1 MGKQSFQ
8 VLRHVTLQ
16 VQVDLDPANALPVVY
31 RRPMQFGHI
40 WTMNQHV
47 VFFLGTSK
55 MKTSWS
61 VDVHPL

>member
-1 MGKQSFQ
+1 
-8 VLRHVTLQ
+8 
-16 VQVDLDPANALPVVY
+16 VY